1 MKVIPFVPNGSN
13 VISSQP
19 IKIISTSN
27 SPISSK
33 PGIPAQPKYHT
44 VVAQPTGP
52 IKKNGTASGEVRLQ
66 KVEKIEHIEN
76 NEENTKNNYVSIA
89 GGQSVVDTSPV
100 GTGQPVGS
108 AAPLQLYDKNSL
120 INTEVPREALLKL
133 TLERN
138 DSPDAFHPYFSSP
151 EKVIEYIQ
159 RIGNP
164 CEYPYVTIP
173 GKATVPRTV
182 RRTVPD
188 DGRLVRG
195 SARKILLDIQKCID
209 ACRRNKIF
217 YGDELVQVKTF
228 NHVSGMKRYGSMESN
243 PHECKICTALN
254 CHRSVHKIL
263 RRVNLP
269 QHH

>member
-1 MKVIPFVPNGSN
+1 MNIKRFLQIVKMFNRKLFIFHPMELFQGTVTRLLNDKQIGLIRDPPITDKSKLNGSNMKVIPFVPNGSN

-19 IKIISTSN
+19 IKLISTSN

-33 PGIPAQPKYHT
+33 SPISGIPAQPKYHT

-52 IKKNGTASGEVRLQ
+52 IKKNGTASGEVKLQ

-89 GGQSVVDTSPV
+89 GGQTAVGTSPV

-133 TLERN
+133 TLERD

-173 GKATVPRTV
+173 GKITVPKGPS
-182 RRTVPD
+182 RTVP
-188 DGRLVRG
+188 GRRT
-195 SARKILLDIQKCID
+195 SR
-209 ACRRNKIF
+209 
-217 YGDELVQVKTF
+217 
-228 NHVSGMKRYGSMESN
+228 
-243 PHECKICTALN
+243 
-254 CHRSVHKIL
+254 
-263 RRVNLP
+263 
-269 QHH
+269 

>member
-19 IKIISTSN
+19 IKLISTAN

-33 PGIPAQPKYHT
+33 SGIPAQPKYHT

-52 IKKNGTASGEVRLQ
+52 IKKNGTASVEGVKLQ

-89 GGQSVVDTSPV
+89 GGQSGGQPV
-100 GTGQPVGS
+100 GTGGQPVGS

-120 INTEVPREALLKL
+120 MNTEVPREALLKL
-133 TLERN
+133 TLERD

-173 GKATVPRTV
+173 GKLAASMTVH
-182 RRTVPD
+182 
-188 DGRLVRG
+188 GRAPSTSNGPLEG
-195 SARKILLDIQKCID
+195 SALE
-209 ACRRNKIF
+209 IF
-217 YGDELVQVKTF
+217 I
-228 NHVSGMKRYGSMESN
+228 RYSKM
-243 PHECKICTALN
+243 H
-254 CHRSVHKIL
+254 
-263 RRVNLP
+263 
-269 QHH
+269 

>member
-1 MKVIPFVPNGSN
+1 MKLINTFVPNGSN

-19 IKIISTSN
+19 IILKSTAN
-27 SPISSK
+27 STISSK
-33 PGIPAQPKYHT
+33 GIPAQPKYHT

-52 IKKNGTASGEVRLQ
+52 TLKKVVNSTATPGGELHT

-76 NEENTKNNYVSIA
+76 NEENTNYVSIA
-89 GGQSVVDTSPV
+89 GGTTQRESAAVT
-100 GTGQPVGS
+100 GTGAQPVGS

-133 TLERN
+133 TLERD

-173 GKATVPRTV
+173 GKVVRAPWTV
-182 RRTVPD
+182 D
-188 DGRLVRG
+188 
-195 SARKILLDIQKCID
+195 
-209 ACRRNKIF
+209 
-217 YGDELVQVKTF
+217 
-228 NHVSGMKRYGSMESN
+228 HVGV
-243 PHECKICTALN
+243 CKI
-254 CHRSVHKIL
+254 
-263 RRVNLP
+263 
-269 QHH
+269 

>member
-19 IKIISTSN
+19 IKLISTAN

-33 PGIPAQPKYHT
+33 SGIPAQPKYHT

-52 IKKNGTASGEVRLQ
+52 IKKNGTASGEGVKLQ

-89 GGQSVVDTSPV
+89 GGQSAGGQV

-120 INTEVPREALLKL
+120 MNTEVPREALLKL
-133 TLERN
+133 TLERD
-138 DSPDAFHPYFSSP
+138 DSPDAFHPFFSSP

-173 GKATVPRTV
+173 GKFTFPWNRSRPSTVPSNG
-182 RRTVPD
+182 P
-188 DGRLVRG
+188 LEG

-254 CHRSVHKIL
+254 CNRSVHKIFH
-263 RRVNLP
+263 RVNLP
-269 QHH
+269 LHH

>member
-19 IKIISTSN
+19 IKLISTSN

-33 PGIPAQPKYHT
+33 SPISGIPAQPKYHT

-52 IKKNGTASGEVRLQ
+52 IKKNGTASGEVKLQ

-89 GGQSVVDTSPV
+89 GGQTAVGTSPV

-133 TLERN
+133 TLERD

-173 GKATVPRTV
+173 GKVTIPRT
-182 RRTVPD
+182 RRRPSPD

-195 SARKILLDIQKCID
+195 
-209 ACRRNKIF
+209 
-217 YGDELVQVKTF
+217 
-228 NHVSGMKRYGSMESN
+228 
-243 PHECKICTALN
+243 
-254 CHRSVHKIL
+254 
-263 RRVNLP
+263 
-269 QHH
+269 

>member
-1 MKVIPFVPNGSN
+1 MKLINTFVPNGSN

-19 IKIISTSN
+19 IILKSTAN

-33 PGIPAQPKYHT
+33 GIPAQPKYHT
-44 VVAQPTGP
+44 VVAQSNGP
-52 IKKNGTASGEVRLQ
+52 LLKKVISTATPGGELQ
-66 KVEKIEHIEN
+66 TKVEKIEHIEN
-76 NEENTKNNYVSIA
+76 NEENTKNTNHVSTIA
-89 GGQSVVDTSPV
+89 GGVS
-100 GTGQPVGS
+100 GGQPVGS
-108 AAPLQLYDKNSL
+108 AAPLQLYDKSSAL
-120 INTEVPREALLKL
+120 MNTEVPREALLKL
-133 TLERN
+133 TLERD
-138 DSPDAFHPYFSSP
+138 DSPEAFHPYFASP

-173 GKATVPRTV
+173 GTFVKEPWTVCV
-182 RRTVPD
+182 S
-188 DGRLVRG
+188 LF
-195 SARKILLDIQKCID
+195 LDIQKCID

-254 CHRSVHKIL
+254 CNRPVHKIL
-263 RRVNLP
+263 
-269 QHH
+269 